1 MRALQLRLTADE
13 GVAQAM
19 LDMLKGMDDVAWAED
34 AADLLPD
41 VTDQDSSSAGL
52 SDNQG
57 PGNHLIRAEV
67 ASDSATERVID
78 ALQALA
84 ERLGAVLEIDPDTAD

>member
-41 VTDQDSSSAGL
+41 VTGQDSSSAGL

-57 PGNHLIRAEV
+57 PGNHLIRVEV

>member
-41 VTDQDSSSAGL
+41 VTAQDSSSAGL
-52 SDNQG
+52 SDNRG
-57 PGNHLIRAEV
+57 PGNHLIRVEV